1 MRRWMIGIGV
11 LSLGLAGFPGA
22 AQAQYRPSPRREESP
37 EAETFDDAVNLKR
50 FRKGNIGWDTQEL
63 IASGMK
69 ALHEEQIRILKKLDR
84 IESRL
89 NELENSLGNLEGK

>member
-11 LSLGLAGFPGA
+11 LSLVLAGLPGA
-22 AQAQYRPSPRREESP
+22 AQAQYRPSPRKEEPP
-37 EAETFDDAVNLKR
+37 EAERFDDAVDLKR

-63 IASGMK
+63 ISSGLK
-69 ALHEEQIRILKKLDR
+69 ALHKEQVRILERLSR

-89 NELENSLGNLEGK
+89 DEMEKSLGNLERK

>member
-11 LSLGLAGFPGA
+11 LSLGLAGWPSA
-22 AQAQYRPSPRREESP
+22 AQAQYRPSPRKEEPP

-50 FRKGNIGWDTQEL
+50 FRKGNIEWDTQEL
-63 IASGMK
+63 ISSGLK
-69 ALHEEQIRILKKLDR
+69 ALHREQVQILDELRR

-89 NELENSLGNLEGK
+89 DKMEKSLGNLERK